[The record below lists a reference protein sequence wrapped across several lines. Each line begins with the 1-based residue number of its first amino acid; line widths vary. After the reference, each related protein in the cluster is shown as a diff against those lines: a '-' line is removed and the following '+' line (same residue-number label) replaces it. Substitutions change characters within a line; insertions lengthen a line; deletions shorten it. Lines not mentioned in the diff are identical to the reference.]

1 MSLAP
6 ILRFHGGGVE
16 TEVELVR
23 SYINEIVVSKGTNAN
38 FHTGKSYTT
47 NQLTYTRFGQLP
59 STRTCKG
66 NRGPRNLG
74 RRIPT
79 RIITIFPL
87 ILEDFIRSSIIHENE
102 TDSDSTRFDD
112 E

>member
-59 STRTCKG
+59 ST
-66 NRGPRNLG
+66 PNLQG
-74 RRIPT
+74 KSWPKK
-79 RIITIFPL
+79 L
-87 ILEDFIRSSIIHENE
+87 GKEDSNVQLGS
-102 TDSDSTRFDD
+102 
-112 E
+112 